1 MANITE
7 ERKAIVTRILEGE
20 GNASR
25 EQRRAAF
32 DNLGLS
38 GPLGTLIEKVANS
51 ARTVT
56 DQDVAA
62 VRAAGLSEDQI
73 FEVVVCGAVGQ
84 ATRQHE
90 RGLAALAA
98 AADRV

>member
-1 MANITE
+1 MADITE
-7 ERKAIVTRILEGE
+7 ARKGVVARILEGE
-20 GNASR
+20 GKASR
-25 EQRRAAF
+25 EQRKAAF
-32 DNLGLS
+32 DNAGLS
-38 GPLGTLIEKVANS
+38 EPLRTLIEKVSKN

-73 FEVVVCGAVGQ
+73 FELVVCGAVGQ
-84 ATRQHE
+84 AMRQHE

-98 AADRV
+98 AAERV

>member
-1 MANITE
+1 MADIRE
-7 ERKAIVTRILEGE
+7 ARKAIVARILEGE
-20 GNASR
+20 GKASR
-25 EQRRAAF
+25 EQRKAAF
-32 DNLGLS
+32 DNAGLS
-38 GPLGTLIEKVANS
+38 EPLRTLIEKVAKS

-73 FEVVVCGAVGQ
+73 FELVVCGAVGQ

-90 RGLAALAA
+90 QGLAALAA
-98 AADRV
+98 AAERV